1 MIESTK
7 DLKPDMKVSDLEG
20 WKLISP
26 AQQEAQKT
34 YNEKGRKQHKE
45 KEFVFMKKEFFSQV
59 KADLSLGESGLLLF
73 LARYM
78 KINDDGKLTHKGKRM
93 TVSEIAKLIG
103 KSDRQVRTILDK
115 LEKRSLIFK
124 VKEGRSV
131 YVDLSDDLF
140 VCGSLNG
147 ADIKTVKVFK
157 VKLSEVAKKLSLNE
171 LGFFM
176 LLLENVHWK
185 THVLCENPDEKETKQ
200 LILWRKKDVC
210 EALGVG
216 RNFLN
221 STLNKLGE
229 IKVIAEVKTVNEGI
243 VLRPE
248 IVSRQPSTP
257 SWDTIVDTIDNGLT
271 KDNYKK

>member
-1 MIESTK
+1 MINSTK
-7 DLKPDMKVSDLEG
+7 DLRPDMKVGDLEG
-20 WKLISP
+20 WQFVSP
-26 AQQEAQKT
+26 VQQEANKN
-34 YNEKGRKQHKE
+34 YGEKKRKPHKE
-45 KEFVFMKKEFFSQV
+45 REFVFMKKDFFSQV
-59 KADLSLGESGLLLF
+59 KADLSFGEAGLLLF

-78 KINDDGKLTHKGKRM
+78 KIYDDGKLTHKGKRI

-115 LEKRSLIFK
+115 LEKRSLIYK
-124 VKEGRSV
+124 MKEGRSV
-131 YVDLSDDLF
+131 YVDLSDELF

-157 VKLSEVAKKLSLNE
+157 VKLAEVAKELTLNE
-171 LGFFM
+171 LGLFM
-176 LLLENVHWK
+176 LMLENVHWE
-185 THVLCENPDEKETKQ
+185 THVLCENPDERETNK
-200 LILWRKKDVC
+200 LVLWRRKDAC

-221 STLNKLGE
+221 STLNKLGG

-248 IVSRQPSTP
+248 IVSRRPSTP